1 MISNYVV
8 ECVFCEENRKPRQ
21 AIVTVPT
28 TTQLLA
34 LEKVRA
40 ECKRRFGKTV
50 LLQTEIKEEI
60 IFEQKKADHKL
71 VSFHIP
77 SYFHMK
83 IRGILFKDRD
93 FPIMYVP

>member
-1 MISNYVV
+1 M
-8 ECVFCEENRKPRQ
+8 
-21 AIVTVPT
+21 VTVPA

-60 IFEQKKADHKL
+60 IFEQKE
-71 VSFHIP
+71 S
-77 SYFHMK
+77 
-83 IRGILFKDRD
+83 
-93 FPIMYVP
+93 

>member
-21 AIVTVPT
+21 AIVTVPA

-40 ECKRRFGKTV
+40 ECKRRVGKTV

-60 IFEQKKADHKL
+60 IFEQKE
-71 VSFHIP
+71 S
-77 SYFHMK
+77 
-83 IRGILFKDRD
+83 
-93 FPIMYVP
+93 

>member
-21 AIVTVPT
+21 AIVTVPA

-34 LEKVRA
+34 IEKVRG

-50 LLQTEIKEEI
+50 LLQTEIKEKI
-60 IFEQKKADHKL
+60 VFEQKE
-71 VSFHIP
+71 S
-77 SYFHMK
+77 
-83 IRGILFKDRD
+83 
-93 FPIMYVP
+93 

>member
-60 IFEQKKADHKL
+60 IFEQRKL
-71 VSFHIP
+71 TINWSAFISHHI
-77 SYFHMK
+77 FT
-83 IRGILFKDRD
+83 
-93 FPIMYVP
+93 

>member
-34 LEKVRA
+34 LEKCARNANVA
-40 ECKRRFGKTV
+40 SEKLYYCK
-50 LLQTEIKEEI
+50 
-60 IFEQKKADHKL
+60 QKLKK
-71 VSFHIP
+71 
-77 SYFHMK
+77 K
-83 IRGILFKDRD
+83 
-93 FPIMYVP
+93 

>member
-21 AIVTVPT
+21 AIVTVPA

-50 LLQTEIKEEI
+50 LL
-60 IFEQKKADHKL
+60 
-71 VSFHIP
+71 
-77 SYFHMK
+77 
-83 IRGILFKDRD
+83 
-93 FPIMYVP
+93 

>member
-21 AIVTVPT
+21 AIVTVPA

-34 LEKVRA
+34 IEKVRT

-50 LLQTEIKEEI
+50 LLQTEIKEKI
-60 IFEQKKADHKL
+60 VFEQKE
-71 VSFHIP
+71 S
-77 SYFHMK
+77 
-83 IRGILFKDRD
+83 
-93 FPIMYVP
+93 

>member
-21 AIVTVPT
+21 AIVTVPA

-60 IFEQKKADHKL
+60 IFEQKLTINWSAFISIIFSHED
-71 VSFHIP
+71 
-77 SYFHMK
+77 
-83 IRGILFKDRD
+83 
-93 FPIMYVP
+93 

>member
-21 AIVTVPT
+21 AIVTVPA
-28 TTQLLA
+28 TTQLLT

-50 LLQTEIKEEI
+50 LLQTEVKEEI
-60 IFEQKKADHKL
+60 IFKQKE
-71 VSFHIP
+71 S
-77 SYFHMK
+77 
-83 IRGILFKDRD
+83 
-93 FPIMYVP
+93 

>member
-60 IFEQKKADHKL
+60 IFEQRKLTINWSAFISDHI
-71 VSFHIP
+71 FT
-77 SYFHMK
+77 
-83 IRGILFKDRD
+83 
-93 FPIMYVP
+93 

>member
-21 AIVTVPT
+21 AIVTVPA

>member
-21 AIVTVPT
+21 AIVTVPA

-34 LEKVRA
+34 LEKVRT

-60 IFEQKKADHKL
+60 IFEQKE
-71 VSFHIP
+71 S
-77 SYFHMK
+77 
-83 IRGILFKDRD
+83 
-93 FPIMYVP
+93 